1 MASKVLRSNLAH
13 KKLASK
19 YDKIS
24 VSLKDST
31 AKQFW
36 SVVKR
41 DYHNDVCLKQSTSN
55 KLLSFKEKREIFDYW
70 KKDLISYRKY
80 VNKNF
85 HFNRFIP
92 KEEH

>member
-1 MASKVLRSNLAH
+1 MTFKTKGFILYIEIKLQVIFLYKIIPEFHIGGLKMASKVLRSNLAH
-13 KKLASK
+13 KRLASK

-41 DYHNDVCLKQSTSN
+41 DYHNDICLKQ
-55 KLLSFKEKREIFDYW
+55 
-70 KKDLISYRKY
+70 
-80 VNKNF
+80 
-85 HFNRFIP
+85 
-92 KEEH
+92 